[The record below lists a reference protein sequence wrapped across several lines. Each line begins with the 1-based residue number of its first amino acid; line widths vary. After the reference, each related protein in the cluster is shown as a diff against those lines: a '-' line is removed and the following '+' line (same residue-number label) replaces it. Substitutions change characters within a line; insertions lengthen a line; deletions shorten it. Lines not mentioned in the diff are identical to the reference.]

1 MEPRINDTSKN
12 FDPVTAVLQGQDV
25 VGVGQFALLCCGNSL
40 SVTQRS
46 VTVSVLK
53 GRVVLSVT
61 QPGEGKTQQRS
72 H

>member
-1 MEPRINDTSKN
+1 MT
-12 FDPVTAVLQGQDV
+12 PVTAVLPGQDV
-25 VGVGQFALLCCGNSL
+25 VGVGQFAFLCGRNGL

-46 VTVSVLK
+46 VAVRVLK

-61 QPGEGKTQQRS
+61 QPGEGKAQQRT